1 MTRDRLGTIYAL
13 IAATGMGIVPIFAK
27 VAYSLG
33 ATPMTM
39 LVIRFG
45 LASIILWGYLYWQKE
60 IERVEGKKFF
70 SFALLGVLFGI
81 SSLLYFTAITMI
93 SVSVATLLIYTA
105 PVFVVIFSV
114 LTGDERMTAN
124 ILLSLIIA
132 SIGLYLILDLS
143 VDTVNLKGILFGL
156 SGGFFYSLF
165 VVGGNRFTAG
175 INPLLVTACSL
186 TATFLFHLCVSL
198 VSNQLSLIQ
207 PPLVWGYGVLI
218 ALFGSTVGIGFLY
231 KAIQLIG
238 GSKTSI
244 IAIMEPVVAIVLAA
258 ILFHERM
265 TLLQLAGGT
274 LIIGAIIIINLTQT
288 QIHREGLEELTEQ
301 TIVVGGE

>member
-1 MTRDRLGTIYAL
+1 MTRDQLGLIYAL

-70 SFALLGVLFGI
+70 SFALLGILFGI
-81 SSLLYFTAITMI
+81 SSLLYFTAISMI
-93 SVSVATLLIYTA
+93 PVSVATLLIYTA
-105 PVFVVIFSV
+105 PVFVVIISI
-114 LTGDERMTAN
+114 LIGDERMTAN
-124 ILLSLIIA
+124 ILLSLVIA

-156 SGGFFYSLF
+156 GGGFFYSLF

-175 INPLLVTACSL
+175 ITPLLVTACSL

-198 VSNQLSLIQ
+198 VYNQLSLLQ

-218 ALFGSTVGIGFLY
+218 ALFGSTIGIGFLY

-244 IAIMEPVVAIVLAA
+244 IAIMEPVVAIVMAA

-265 TLLQLAGGT
+265 TLLQLVGGS
-274 LIIGAIIIINLTQT
+274 LIIGAIIVINITQT
-288 QIHREGLEELTEQ
+288 QDCVEKTSQ
-301 TIVVGGE
+301 TATAKIKA